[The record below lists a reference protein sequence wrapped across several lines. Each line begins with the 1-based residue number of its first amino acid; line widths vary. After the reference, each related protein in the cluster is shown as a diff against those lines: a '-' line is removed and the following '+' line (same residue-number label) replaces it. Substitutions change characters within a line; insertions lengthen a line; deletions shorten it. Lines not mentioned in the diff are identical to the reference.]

1 MLILMVVISLI
12 APTNSQDIE
21 LERRSVI
28 KFGWGMMFDYYG
40 QMLHGLNKYNL
51 IVGVKVPTINDLN
64 LQIPYMLQPSVCK
77 AFPSQNIYKYVTWY
91 SASDKNSVARPIC
104 DSLIESQGQMKNR
117 LERVKEDI
125 HSLVNE
131 KIPFVLKRFR
141 YEEPDTEFRTTT
153 PSYLQ
158 RRDKYEQFKSKRL
171 RKRRFISQLIGLR
184 IQGISA
190 YLEYRKTSRFEKGLH
205 QLMQHN
211 TLQDKE
217 IRAIRKDMM
226 SLTKATLRDLIDLK
240 YDVRHHGEM
249 INRLTREVDRLI
261 PQLKSITGFLYD
273 LSRGMYLFNG
283 YFTQVYSQLNR
294 YLDLFKEIKHELQGF
309 LQAVEMVGMNRLST
323 GLITNQKMREMID
336 HVKEQLSE
344 NYPNFELVTD
354 NEQDYYQ
361 MPLISAVYAKD
372 MIVLQIPI
380 YIKPITQKPLLMYK
394 IKTIPVPYHINEK
407 MIDSTESNYTYT
419 EIINTAEMIAMSD
432 ETYVDVKLDDLD
444 QCIRISTV
452 YFCER
457 LMLIKHRSQHTCESA
472 IYHNV
477 APEIVKEKCV
487 IRYYTHLDP
496 KPMMIDSGDMLLLG
510 NLPRPWITRCDKN
523 IQIPETLQAGSYVIV
538 YKHELCECSIMAGNP
553 VWKVERNIN
562 YCREN
567 TTQIHLYHTVNMA
580 VMIYQFQKEIQSM
593 QLSADT
599 LSPMPIELDPE
610 EPTFQEAHNS
620 EIAKEQGK
628 PLLLEEAMS
637 SITETK
643 YLSGE
648 DYVLA
653 MNKMSKW
660 FTESNGTLGFMFV
673 ACIIVIV
680 LVPLVIVIL
689 VKYFGL
695 KVHFGKMNSTLSKLV
710 TTATALRSIA
720 TTEAAKIV
728 QDTDAEVRLN
738 QFHVTD
744 LSINAIFAYEVLL
757 ILLVTYG
764 FYKIFVSLY
773 RWYNFHNLGFAQTQE
788 TLYKY
793 LLFDKTDIFI
803 QLTKTFGAHTVQ
815 IHLGTFF
822 GNPEDIKITGKLSDI
837 YPLELEQGYLL
848 DILSFNW
855 NSFILNLRGMP
866 LVLPLSK
873 TLTGFNRLLIRNIFK
888 SPHGMYK
895 IIACNKSLCHL
906 TVLQPYTKILNQP
919 TKRRPTKPTRLN
931 LIEPMYMD
939 MANTLASQT
948 PILFTNKNI
957 ESSQYNSNMN
967 SNFNRSCV
975 PLDCANGTS
984 LVRDFTSLPT
994 ARMGDHSRS
1003 PNLDRSQQQ
1012 AEVGDRQPVPRCG
1025 DPDSEVERVDIGGR
1039 GEGPHP
1045 VTDETV
1051 GNPVRE

>member
-1 MLILMVVISLI
+1 
-12 APTNSQDIE
+12 
-21 LERRSVI
+21 
-28 KFGWGMMFDYYG
+28 
-40 QMLHGLNKYNL
+40 
-51 IVGVKVPTINDLN
+51 
-64 LQIPYMLQPSVCK
+64 
-77 AFPSQNIYKYVTWY
+77 
-91 SASDKNSVARPIC
+91 
-104 DSLIESQGQMKNR
+104 MK
-117 LERVKEDI
+117 
-125 HSLVNE
+125 
-131 KIPFVLKRFR
+131 
-141 YEEPDTEFRTTT
+141 
-153 PSYLQ
+153 
-158 RRDKYEQFKSKRL
+158 
-171 RKRRFISQLIGLR
+171 
-184 IQGISA
+184 
-190 YLEYRKTSRFEKGLH
+190 
-205 QLMQHN
+205 HN

-226 SLTKATLRDLIDLK
+226 SLTKATLRDLTDLK

-249 INRLTREVDRLI
+249 INRLTREVDRMI
-261 PQLKSITGFLYD
+261 PQLKNLSGFLYD

-294 YLDLFKEIKHELQGF
+294 YLDLFKEIKHQLQGF

-444 QCIRISTV
+444 QCIKISTV

-457 LMLIKHRSQHTCESA
+457 LMLIKHRSQHTCESV

-538 YKHELCECSIMAGNP
+538 YKHKLCECSIMAGNP

-648 DYVLA
+648 DYVLE
-653 MNKMSKW
+653 MNKMSRW

-673 ACIIVIV
+673 ACI
-680 LVPLVIVIL
+680 
-689 VKYFGL
+689 K
-695 KVHFGKMNSTLSKLV
+695 
-710 TTATALRSIA
+710 
-720 TTEAAKIV
+720 
-728 QDTDAEVRLN
+728 
-738 QFHVTD
+738 
-744 LSINAIFAYEVLL
+744 
-757 ILLVTYG
+757 
-764 FYKIFVSLY
+764 
-773 RWYNFHNLGFAQTQE
+773 
-788 TLYKY
+788 
-793 LLFDKTDIFI
+793 
-803 QLTKTFGAHTVQ
+803 
-815 IHLGTFF
+815 
-822 GNPEDIKITGKLSDI
+822 
-837 YPLELEQGYLL
+837 
-848 DILSFNW
+848 
-855 NSFILNLRGMP
+855 
-866 LVLPLSK
+866 
-873 TLTGFNRLLIRNIFK
+873 
-888 SPHGMYK
+888 
-895 IIACNKSLCHL
+895 
-906 TVLQPYTKILNQP
+906 
-919 TKRRPTKPTRLN
+919 
-931 LIEPMYMD
+931 
-939 MANTLASQT
+939 
-948 PILFTNKNI
+948 
-957 ESSQYNSNMN
+957 
-967 SNFNRSCV
+967 
-975 PLDCANGTS
+975 
-984 LVRDFTSLPT
+984 
-994 ARMGDHSRS
+994 
-1003 PNLDRSQQQ
+1003 
-1012 AEVGDRQPVPRCG
+1012 
-1025 DPDSEVERVDIGGR
+1025 
-1039 GEGPHP
+1039 
-1045 VTDETV
+1045 
-1051 GNPVRE
+1051 

>member
-1 MLILMVVISLI
+1 MVVISLI
-12 APTNSQDIE
+12 GPTNSQEIE
-21 LERRSVI
+21 LEKKSVI

-51 IVGVKVPTINDLN
+51 IVGVKVPTIDDLN
-64 LQIPYMLQPSVCK
+64 LEIPYMLQSSVCK
-77 AFPSQNIYKYVTWY
+77 AFPSQNVYKFVGFLQ
-91 SASDKNSVARPIC
+91 SGDKNSVARPIC
-104 DSLIESQGQMKNR
+104 DSVIESQVQMKDR
-117 LERVKEDI
+117 LERVKADI
-125 HSLVNE
+125 HSLVSE
-131 KIPFVLKRFR
+131 KIPFVLKRFS
-141 YEEPDTEFRTTT
+141 YEEPRTEYRTTT
-153 PSYLQ
+153 PTYLQ
-158 RRDKYEQFKSKRL
+158 RRDKYEKFQSKRL
-171 RKRRFISQLIGLR
+171 RKRRFISQLIGLG

-205 QLMQHN
+205 QLMQYN
-211 TLQDKE
+211 TMQDKE

-226 SLTKATLRDLIDLK
+226 SLTKATLRDLTDLK

-249 INRLTREVDRLI
+249 INRLTRELDRMI
-261 PQLKSITGFLYD
+261 PQIKAITGYLFD
-273 LSRGMYLFNG
+273 LSRALYLFNG

-294 YLDLFKEIKHELQGF
+294 YLDLFKEVKHQLQGF

-323 GLITNQKMREMID
+323 SLITNQKMREMID

-419 EIINTAEMIAMSD
+419 EIIDTAEMIAMSD

-444 QCIRISTV
+444 QCIKISTV

-580 VMIYQFQKEIQSM
+580 VMIYQFQEEIQLM

-599 LSPMPIELDPE
+599 LSPVPIELDPE
-610 EPTFQEAHNS
+610 EPTFQEVENS
-620 EIAKEQGK
+620 EVAKEQGK

-648 DYVLA
+648 DYVLE
-653 MNKMSKW
+653 MNKMYRW
-660 FTESNGTLGFMFV
+660 FTESNGTLGLMFV
-673 ACIIVIV
+673 ASILVIV
-680 LVPLVIVIL
+680 LVLLVIVVL
-689 VKYFGL
+689 VKYFGQ
-695 KVHFGKMNSTLSKLV
+695 
-710 TTATALRSIA
+710 I
-720 TTEAAKIV
+720 
-728 QDTDAEVRLN
+728 
-738 QFHVTD
+738 
-744 LSINAIFAYEVLL
+744 
-757 ILLVTYG
+757 IL
-764 FYKIFVSLY
+764 
-773 RWYNFHNLGFAQTQE
+773 
-788 TLYKY
+788 
-793 LLFDKTDIFI
+793 
-803 QLTKTFGAHTVQ
+803 
-815 IHLGTFF
+815 
-822 GNPEDIKITGKLSDI
+822 
-837 YPLELEQGYLL
+837 
-848 DILSFNW
+848 
-855 NSFILNLRGMP
+855 
-866 LVLPLSK
+866 
-873 TLTGFNRLLIRNIFK
+873 
-888 SPHGMYK
+888 
-895 IIACNKSLCHL
+895 
-906 TVLQPYTKILNQP
+906 
-919 TKRRPTKPTRLN
+919 
-931 LIEPMYMD
+931 
-939 MANTLASQT
+939 
-948 PILFTNKNI
+948 
-957 ESSQYNSNMN
+957 
-967 SNFNRSCV
+967 
-975 PLDCANGTS
+975 
-984 LVRDFTSLPT
+984 
-994 ARMGDHSRS
+994 
-1003 PNLDRSQQQ
+1003 
-1012 AEVGDRQPVPRCG
+1012 
-1025 DPDSEVERVDIGGR
+1025 ER
-1039 GEGPHP
+1039 
-1045 VTDETV
+1045 
-1051 GNPVRE
+1051 

>member
-1 MLILMVVISLI
+1 MLSLLIAISLLGLI
-12 APTNSQDIE
+12 AKPTNSQEIQ
-21 LERRSVI
+21 LEKKSVI

-51 IVGVKVPTINDLN
+51 IVGVKVPTVSDLN

-77 AFPSQNIYKYVTWY
+77 AFPKSTAYKYVTWY
-91 SASDKNSVARPIC
+91 TVSEKNSIARPIC
-104 DSLIESQGQMKNR
+104 ESAVETQGQMKVR

-125 HSLVNE
+125 HSLLNE
-131 KIPFVLKRFR
+131 KIPFVLRKFEQ
-141 YEEPDTEFRTTT
+141 EEPVRRFPSRPT
-153 PSYLQ
+153 PPPYNP
-158 RRDKYEQFKSKRL
+158 RRDKYERFETNTKRL
-171 RKRRFISQLIGLR
+171 RHKRFISELIGLG

-190 YLEYRKTSRFEKGLH
+190 YLEHRKTTKFEKGLSY
-205 QLMQHN
+205 LMKHN

-226 SLTKATLRDLIDLK
+226 SLTKATLKDLTELK
-240 YDVRHHGEM
+240 YDVRDHGTM
-249 INRLTREVDRLI
+249 INRLTREVDRMI
-261 PQLKSITGFLYD
+261 PQIKSITGYLHD
-273 LSRGMYLFNG
+273 LTKALYLFNG
-283 YFTQVYSQLNR
+283 YFSQVYTQLNR
-294 YLDLFKEIKHELQGF
+294 YLDLFKEIKHQLQGF

-323 GLITNQKMREMID
+323 GLVTNEKMREMLD
-336 HVKEQLSE
+336 HVKQELSE
-344 NYPNFELVTD
+344 NYPNFEVVSD

-361 MPLISAVYAKD
+361 MPLVSAVYTQN

-419 EIINTAEMIAMSD
+419 EIIDTAEMIAMSD

-444 QCIRISTV
+444 QCIKISTV

-472 IYHNV
+472 IYHNE
-477 APEIVKEKCV
+477 APQVVKEKCV

-580 VMIYQFQKEIQSM
+580 VMIYQFEDEIQSM
-593 QLSADT
+593 ELSADT
-599 LSPMPIELDPE
+599 LSPVPIELDPE
-610 EPTFQEAHNS
+610 EPTFQEV
-620 EIAKEQGK
+620 EKDKIAKQQGK

-637 SITETK
+637 SIVDTK
-643 YLSGE
+643 YLTGE
-648 DYVLA
+648 DYILE
-653 MNKMSKW
+653 MNSLDTW
-660 FTESNGTLGFMFV
+660 FTELNGIFGFILV
-673 ACIIVIV
+673 ASV
-680 LVPLVIVIL
+680 LVCIFIPLVIFIM

-710 TTATALRSIA
+710 TTATALKSIG
-720 TTEAAKIV
+720 TSEAAKIV
-728 QDTDAEVRLN
+728 QSTDTEVDVN

-744 LSINAIFAYEVLL
+744 LTVNAIFAYEVLF

-764 FYKIFVSLY
+764 LYKIFVSLY

-793 LLFDKTDIFI
+793 LLFDKTDIFL

-815 IHLGTFF
+815 IHLGTVF
-822 GNPEDIKITGKLSDI
+822 GNPEDIKITGKISHI
-837 YPLELEQGYLL
+837 YPLELEHGYLL
-848 DILSFNW
+848 DILSINW
-855 NSFILNLRGMP
+855 NSYVLTLRGMP

-873 TLTGFNRLLIRNIFK
+873 TLTGFNRILIRQIFK

-895 IIACNKSLCHL
+895 VIACNKSLCHL
-906 TVLQPYTKILNQP
+906 ITLQPYTKILEQP

-931 LIEPMYMD
+931 LKEPMYMD
-939 MANTLASQT
+939 MTSSLANHS
-948 PILFTNKNI
+948 ILFTKPII
-957 ESSQYNSNMN
+957 EGSRCTLNQ
-967 SNFNRSCV
+967 SCV
-975 PLDCANGTS
+975 PSAVGEDGTMLDRGY
-984 LVRDFTSLPT
+984 TSLPAT
-994 ARMGDHSRS
+994 TMGDHRRGSE
-1003 PNLDRSQQQ
+1003 LDQNQQPEE
-1012 AEVGDRQPVPRCG
+1012 ARARPAVPRDTDTDTEAERLTIDESGRRAHPDG
-1025 DPDSEVERVDIGGR
+1025 DEVTS
-1039 GEGPHP
+1039 HP
-1045 VTDETV
+1045 I
-1051 GNPVRE
+1051 

>member
-1 MLILMVVISLI
+1 MST
-12 APTNSQDIE
+12 TNSQEIQ
-21 LERRSVI
+21 LEKKSVI

-51 IVGVKVPTINDLN
+51 IVGVKVPTVSDLN

-77 AFPSQNIYKYVTWY
+77 NFPKNVAYQYVTWY
-91 SASDKNSVARPIC
+91 TNSETHSIARPIC
-104 DSLIESQGQMKNR
+104 DSAVETQSQMKVR

-125 HSLVNE
+125 HSLLNE
-131 KIPFVLKRFR
+131 KIPFVLKQFKH
-141 YEEPDTEFRTTT
+141 EEPSKLSLFLIPPT
-153 PSYLQ
+153 PPPYNP
-158 RRDKYEQFKSKRL
+158 RRNKYHNFQTKTKRL
-171 RKRRFISQLIGLR
+171 RKKRFISELIGLG

-190 YLEYRKTSRFEKGLH
+190 YLEHRKTSRFEKGLNL
-205 QLMQHN
+205 LMKHN
-211 TLQDKE
+211 SLQDKE

-226 SLTKATLRDLIDLK
+226 SLTKATLKDLNELR
-240 YDVRHHGEM
+240 YDVRDHGTM
-249 INRLTREVDRLI
+249 INRLTREVDRMI
-261 PQLKSITGFLYD
+261 PQLKAITGYLHD
-273 LSRGMYLFNG
+273 LTRALYLFNG
-283 YFTQVYSQLNR
+283 YFSQVYTQLSK
-294 YLDLFKEIKHELQGF
+294 YLDLFKEIKHQLQGF

-323 GLITNQKMREMID
+323 GLVSNEKMREMLD
-336 HVKEQLSE
+336 HVKQELSE
-344 NYPNFELVTD
+344 NYPNFEVVSD

-361 MPLISAVYAKD
+361 MPLVSAVYTQN

-419 EIINTAEMIAMSD
+419 EIIDTAEMIAMSD

-444 QCIRISTV
+444 QCIKISTV

-472 IYHNV
+472 IYHNEE
-477 APEIVKEKCV
+477 PQIVKEKCV

-580 VMIYQFQKEIQSM
+580 VMIYQFEDEIQSM
-593 QLSADT
+593 ELSADT
-599 LSPMPIELDPE
+599 LSPVPIELDPD
-610 EPTFQEAHNS
+610 EPAFQEA
-620 EIAKEQGK
+620 EKDRIAKQQGK

-637 SITETK
+637 SIVDTK
-643 YLSGE
+643 YLTGE
-648 DYVLA
+648 DYILE
-653 MNKMSKW
+653 MNSVDTW
-660 FTESNGTLGFMFV
+660 FTESNGIFGFILV
-673 ACIIVIV
+673 ASV
-680 LVPLVIVIL
+680 LVCIFIPLVIFIM

-710 TTATALRSIA
+710 TTATALKSIG
-720 TTEAAKIV
+720 TTEAAKII
-728 QDTDAEVRLN
+728 QDTDSDIELN

-744 LSINAIFAYEVLL
+744 LTINAIFAYEVLF
-757 ILLVTYG
+757 ILLVTFG
-764 FYKIFVSLY
+764 LYKIFVSLY

-793 LLFDKTDIFI
+793 LLFDKTDII
-803 QLTKTFGAHTVQ
+803 LQLTKTFGAHTVQ
-815 IHLGTFF
+815 IHLGTVF
-822 GNPEDIKITGKLSDI
+822 GNPEDIKITGKISHI
-837 YPLELEQGYLL
+837 YPLELENGYLL
-848 DILSFNW
+848 DILSINW
-855 NSFILNLRGMP
+855 NSFVLTLRGMP
-866 LVLPLSK
+866 LVMPLSK
-873 TLTGFNRLLIRNIFK
+873 TLTGFNRILIRQIFK

-906 TVLQPYTKILNQP
+906 TILQPYTKILEQP

-931 LIEPMYMD
+931 LKEPMYMD
-939 MANTLASQT
+939 MENTDSMAQS
-948 PILFTNKNI
+948 ILSTNQNI
-957 ESSQYNSNMN
+957 ENPRHNSNK
-967 SNFNRSCV
+967 SCV
-975 PLDCANGTS
+975 QSGEHGAKLDRGYS
-984 LVRDFTSLPT
+984 SFPT
-994 ARMGDHSRS
+994 TTVGDHRRGTE
-1003 PNLDRSQQQ
+1003 LDQDLQP
-1012 AEVGDRQPVPRCG
+1012 AEVGARPAVQG
-1025 DPDSEVERVDIGGR
+1025 DCDTDSDAERLTIAEDGTGAYPDPTEV
-1039 GEGPHP
+1039 
-1045 VTDETV
+1045 T
-1051 GNPVRE
+1051 GNPV